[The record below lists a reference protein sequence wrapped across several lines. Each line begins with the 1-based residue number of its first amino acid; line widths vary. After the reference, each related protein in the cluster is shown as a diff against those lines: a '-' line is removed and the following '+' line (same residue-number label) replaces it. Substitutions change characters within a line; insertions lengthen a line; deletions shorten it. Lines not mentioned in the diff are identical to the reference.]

1 RVGFFVVSLIIAAFV
16 AWTSESGKRFIG
28 FARDS
33 YTEVRRVHW
42 PQRKE
47 ATQMTGIVFAF
58 VVVMAVLLWLI
69 DKGLEWIIYGLF
81 LGVWFFVVSLIIAAF
96 VAWTSESGKR
106 FIGFARDSYTEV
118 RRVHWPQ
125 RKEATQMTGIVFA
138 FVVVMAVLLWL
149 IDKGL
154 EWIIYGLFLGWK

>member
-1 RVGFFVVSLIIAAFV
+1 MSKTNVQTANRGADRFKLSLAVVVVLAGIIAYSYFEYQPTYLRVGFFVVSLIIAAFV
-16 AWTSESGKRFIG
+16 AWTSESGKRFVG

-42 PQRKE
+42 PLRKE

-58 VVVMAVLLWLI
+58 VVVMAL
-69 DKGLEWIIYGLF
+69 
-81 LGVWFFVVSLIIAAF
+81 
-96 VAWTSESGKR
+96 
-106 FIGFARDSYTEV
+106 
-118 RRVHWPQ
+118 
-125 RKEATQMTGIVFA
+125 
-138 FVVVMAVLLWL
+138 LLWL